1 MTDYNDHQIWKLLS
15 ESRPESADPGVYDR
29 PAADVITKPTR
40 VDFAYKN
47 AKGRSIPRLSDTG
60 PSSAVLDMY
69 GYDDNNE
76 ESNYYEVEIEWNWYG
91 DYYRQTETSPAE
103 EPNTEDMHVIKV
115 LDHTGDSEVDI
126 SDNDAIV
133 SMIEDRVK
141 GEMDGESISYMTA
154 LGWDYE
160 DEPYEET
167 VTMTTAGDNYFTD
180 EEKKKLKQVGKDK
193 ESDDD
198 DEETNDEG
206 YDHRLDNP
214 HHQAEVRK
222 MKREN
227 PQLAYQRAVAKRDMG
242 IRLTPA
248 DEEEIAR
255 FEGSSE
261 EEDKMARIQRLR
273 DIMMAGDADYN
284 MPFEETNHEDD
295 RAALAPGDKR
305 QKDGSVTD
313 KDGKVV
319 YKPKPRHPKG
329 GVPYSDGK
337 GEHDSKHIDKLPSE
351 VKEGAEGSKTD
362 REKAD
367 VDGDKEIEPW
377 EKARANAIRK
387 AQGKTHLCAKT
398 VNHENYGPGATVHG
412 HHAIPD
418 VNGNIEWYVVEF
430 KHGKEKVY
438 TEDLEVVFA
447 VEHSMDESHN
457 I

>member
-29 PAADVITKPTR
+29 PAADVITKPSR
-40 VDFAYKN
+40 VDFAHKN
-47 AKGRSIPRLSDTG
+47 AKGRSIPRLSETG

-103 EPNTEDMHVIKV
+103 EPNTEDMHVTSVI
-115 LDHTGDSEVDI
+115 DHTSDSAVDI

-133 SMIEDRVK
+133 SMIEDRVR

-167 VTMTTAGDNYFTD
+167 VTMTTAGDTYFSD
-180 EEKKKLKQVGKDK
+180 EGKKKLKQVGKDK
-193 ESDDD
+193 ELDD
-198 DEETNDEG
+198 DEED
-206 YDHRLDNP
+206 
-214 HHQAEVRK
+214 
-222 MKREN
+222 
-227 PQLAYQRAVAKRDMG
+227 
-242 IRLTPA
+242 
-248 DEEEIAR
+248 
-255 FEGSSE
+255 

-273 DIMMAGDADYN
+273 AIMMAGDADYN

-295 RAALAPGDKR
+295 RAALAPGEKR

-337 GEHDSKHIDKLPSE
+337 GEHNSKHIDKLPSE